1 MFVQHCILEASE
13 TQRLAFLGFG
23 QWCSPLW
30 RSRWFFGWPAVFVAQ
45 FQLCNNFM
53 HGILSVWLWAQFEG
67 FLAFLP
73 EGLASLF
80 LFTDLFFFFF
90 FFNFQLFSASF
101 VLVCLFSLFS
111 RFGGIYGN
119 CACCYFSLLSF
130 DLTSI
135 LRLIAFIFIK
145 HDGQYAAPVS
155 FLLLPAFGLTSL
167 ATLIPRVWFETVTG
181 CSGATW
187 FCWGWMG

>member
-1 MFVQHCILEASE
+1 MTSCFRCSVSALQQFHARHPECL
-13 TQRLAFLGFG
+13 TLG
-23 QWCSPLW
+23 
-30 RSRWFFGWPAVFVAQ
+30 
-45 FQLCNNFM
+45 
-53 HGILSVWLWAQFEG
+53 SVWRISSLSTRGVSFSVS
-67 FLAFLP
+67 FY
-73 EGLASLF
+73 GLV
-80 LFTDLFFFFF
+80 FFFF